1 MKTKLILIFLYLFSL
16 NSAMAAKKIY
26 KYRKNQQH
34 KFGGADVM
42 GEGFD
47 PSGSILNEE
56 HPQSFGYI
64 FDKKTKVIKK
74 INELSKYAGRSL
86 WLRVGS

>member
-1 MKTKLILIFLYLFSL
+1 MRLKLLFVFLYLISSH
-16 NSAMAAKKIY
+16 NVYAAKKIY
-26 KYRKNQQH
+26 KYRKSQQH

-42 GEGFD
+42 GDGFD

-56 HPQSFGYI
+56 HPQTFDYI
-64 FDKKTKVIKK
+64 FNEKTKVIKK

-86 WLRVGS
+86 

>member
-1 MKTKLILIFLYLFSL
+1 MKIKIIFLLIYLFAA
-16 NSAMAAKKIY
+16 NHAFAAKKIY
-26 KYRKNQQH
+26 KYRKSQQH

-56 HPQSFGYI
+56 HPQTFNYI
-64 FDKKTKVIKK
+64 FDSKTKVIKK

-86 WLRVGS
+86 WLKAGS

>member
-1 MKTKLILIFLYLFSL
+1 MKLRLILLVILYVFSVQP
-16 NSAMAAKKIY
+16 SMAAKKIY
-26 KYRKNQQH
+26 KYRKSQSH

-42 GEGFD
+42 GDGFD

-56 HPQSFGYI
+56 HPQSFNYI
-64 FDKKTKVIKK
+64 FDNKTKVIKK

-86 WLRVGS
+86 

>member
-1 MKTKLILIFLYLFSL
+1 MYLFTANQSF
-16 NSAMAAKKIY
+16 AAKKIY
-26 KYRKNQQH
+26 KYRKSQQH

-56 HPQSFGYI
+56 HPQTFNYI
-64 FDKKTKVIKK
+64 FDNKTKVIKK

-86 WLRVGS
+86 

>member
-1 MKTKLILIFLYLFSL
+1 MKIKVLIIFMYLFSTL
-16 NSAMAAKKIY
+16 FALESVFAARKVY
-26 KYRKNQQH
+26 KYRKSQEH

-56 HPQSFGYI
+56 HPQSFEYI
-64 FDKKTKVIKK
+64 FNKKTKVIKK
-74 INELSKYAGRSL
+74 INQISKYAGRSL
-86 WLRVGS
+86 

>member
-1 MKTKLILIFLYLFSL
+1 MKLKLSLIILYIFTA
-16 NSAMAAKKIY
+16 NSAYAAKKIY
-26 KYRKNQQH
+26 KYRKFQEH
-34 KFGGADVM
+34 KLGSSDVS

-56 HPQSFGYI
+56 HPQSFNYI

-74 INELSKYAGRSL
+74 INDLSKYAGRSL
-86 WLRVGS
+86 

>member
-1 MKTKLILIFLYLFSL
+1 MKLRLAIVCLYIFSVQP
-16 NSAMAAKKIY
+16 SKAAKKIY
-26 KYRKNQQH
+26 KYRKSQEH

-42 GEGFD
+42 GDGFD

-56 HPQSFGYI
+56 HPQSFNYI
-64 FDKKTKVIKK
+64 FDNKTKVIKK

-86 WLRVGS
+86 

>member
-1 MKTKLILIFLYLFSL
+1 MKLKLAMICLYIFAAQPS
-16 NSAMAAKKIY
+16 MAAKKIY
-26 KYRKNQQH
+26 KYRKSQEH

-56 HPQSFGYI
+56 HPQSFSYI
-64 FDKKTKVIKK
+64 FDSKTKVIKK

-86 WLRVGS
+86 